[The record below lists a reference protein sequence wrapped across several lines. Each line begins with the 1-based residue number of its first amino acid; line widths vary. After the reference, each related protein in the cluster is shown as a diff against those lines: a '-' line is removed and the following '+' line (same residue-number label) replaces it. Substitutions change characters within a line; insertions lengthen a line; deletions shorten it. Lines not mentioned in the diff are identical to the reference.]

1 MEKFFTT
8 FALLASGVICGWA
21 IHGWRKRQSTTNQQR
36 RMRTSLEQLRGTAES
51 MAEHLEAHRAG
62 IEAFQQQLGDC
73 DTNDLQQM
81 VETIRQFSEFNES
94 MQQELFQAEA
104 MLQSQVEQ
112 IVARTEETHL
122 DALTGVANRRCFDLD
137 MQESLNRFAD
147 QKTDLTLLM
156 IDVDHFKQLNDRFG
170 HPVGDRVL
178 RLVAGVLKDQF
189 QNRGCVCRYG
199 GDEFSVV
206 ISGATCEQLV
216 EVADG
221 VLIAVSQSPMIID
234 ENEIR
239 VTCSVGMAQF
249 MINDDIEAVIGRADA
264 ALYQSK
270 NFGRNCVHW
279 HDGQRIR
286 PAIEDRP

>member
-1 MEKFFTT
+1 
-8 FALLASGVICGWA
+8 
-21 IHGWRKRQSTTNQQR
+21 
-36 RMRTSLEQLRGTAES
+36 
-51 MAEHLEAHRAG
+51 
-62 IEAFQQQLGDC
+62 
-73 DTNDLQQM
+73 
-81 VETIRQFSEFNES
+81 
-94 MQQELFQAEA
+94 
-104 MLQSQVEQ
+104 
-112 IVARTEETHL
+112 
-122 DALTGVANRRCFDLD
+122 
-137 MQESLNRFAD
+137 MQESLNRFVD
-147 QKTDLTLLM
+147 QKTSLTLLM

-234 ENEIR
+234 GNEIR
-239 VTCSVGMAQF
+239 VTCSAGMAQF

-270 NFGRNCVHW
+270 NRGRNCIHW

-286 PAIEDRP
+286 PATEDRP